1 MIYRESKVYFD
12 GSHFIGIPH
21 TTRPSVRRRKP
32 KEELIE
38 VVPQEQQVSPDENST
53 AENASDT
60 ANPATDTD
68 SEKGVTAE
76 QTEYVGDDDVF
87 EEWVEYVTAETAP
100 FPLEFKN
107 IENNAE
113 TQKPINPNAVQMTR
127 KELFDK
133 LYAETAGKPRKERKS
148 TIFNAMRPYF
158 DTNTATQLFVDANFD
173 RKSKNMIARK
183 IRIIRKANLQ
193 DFNYFCTT
201 TYFYGQF

>member
-12 GSHFIGIPH
+12 GSHFIGIPN
-21 TTRPSVRRRKP
+21 TTRPSMRRRKP

-38 VVPQEQQVSPDENST
+38 VLPQEQQVLPDENST
-53 AENASDT
+53 AQNASDT
-60 ANPATDTD
+60 ANPATGTD

-76 QTEYVGDDDVF
+76 QAQYVDDDVF

-100 FPLEFKN
+100 FPLEFNN
-107 IENNAE
+107 IANNTE
-113 TQKPINPNAVQMTR
+113 SQNPINPNAVQMTR

-158 DTNTATQLFVDANFD
+158 DTDTATQFYVDAQFD
-173 RKSKNMIARK
+173 RKMRNLISRRVRLARK
-183 IRIIRKANLQ
+183 VYLQ
-193 DFNYFCTT
+193 EFNYFCT
-201 TYFYGQF
+201 